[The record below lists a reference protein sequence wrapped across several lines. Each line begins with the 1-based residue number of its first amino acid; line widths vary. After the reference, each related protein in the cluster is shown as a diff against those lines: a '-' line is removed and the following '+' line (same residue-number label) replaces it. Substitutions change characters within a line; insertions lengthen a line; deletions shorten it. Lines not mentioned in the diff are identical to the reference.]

1 MLPARP
7 PLASLVWTTSTPVD
21 PDTVVPLARCTAPD
35 IPTAIALALRI
46 VTAPLDDTVPDPL
59 TTLTAPPTFPDDVVS
74 PARTAT
80 SPPSPLFVVPTLT
93 LIDPASPLTA
103 DPVNNSKSPTLP
115 FRV

>member
-1 MLPARP
+1 MLPESPTR
-7 PLASLVWTTSTPVD
+7 
-21 PDTVVPLARCTAPD
+21 VVPELRISEPDAPTDTAF
-35 IPTAIALALRI
+35 ALRI

-74 PARTAT
+74 PARIAT

-93 LIDPASPLTA
+93 LIDPASPFTA
-103 DPVNNSKSPTLP
+103 TPVNSNKSPTLP